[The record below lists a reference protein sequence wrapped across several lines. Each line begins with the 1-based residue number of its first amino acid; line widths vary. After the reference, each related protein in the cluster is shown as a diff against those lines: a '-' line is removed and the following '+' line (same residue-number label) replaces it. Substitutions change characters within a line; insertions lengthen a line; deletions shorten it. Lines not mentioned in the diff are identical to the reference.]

1 MTTDVQL
8 RTQTPL
14 PSPPQPP
21 AHTHTYTNTHAHA
34 HTHTHTRIP
43 PPLFFVFIAN
53 AGKRELRTK
62 DADLMVAMCSQ
73 ILQSRDRLLWDV
85 GRSSGLVSLC
95 TASSLTQAWSCRGG
109 GKGGDSGA
117 GCFPGPPHSPFLL
130 ELLLLPNLPECS
142 THPALNA
149 SFPCL
154 FPRYCLQVLPK
165 REKGIA
171 KQLQAPPKRQL
182 LDVVGFFSGV
192 PLFPKRRNQTA
203 PVDKGELCNAY
214 HW

>member
-1 MTTDVQL
+1 
-8 RTQTPL
+8 
-14 PSPPQPP
+14 
-21 AHTHTYTNTHAHA
+21 
-34 HTHTHTRIP
+34 
-43 PPLFFVFIAN
+43 
-53 AGKRELRTK
+53 
-62 DADLMVAMCSQ
+62 MCSQ
-73 ILQSRDRLLWDV
+73 ILQSGDRLLWEV

-117 GCFPGPPHSPFLL
+117 GCFPGPPHSLFLL

-171 KQLQAPPKRQL
+171 KQLQAPPRRQL
-182 LDVVGFFSGV
+182 TGCSRFFLASPSSQRGRTKWLRWIRV
-192 PLFPKRRNQTA
+192 NYAMPTIGNRRKIARGCILLPLSFSVSKC
-203 PVDKGELCNAY
+203 KKCLGGKILFLCSNDRMWY
-214 HW
+214 HI